1 MWVTSS
7 RNLDFPKKDLGIRLL
22 NNKLFGRRWVTDTNI
37 LVGSPQEQTLGD
49 ARKWNSESRP
59 KQKYP
64 KVDLSYRKHWGL
76 NPSKMGEGSRPLWCI
91 AFVHNHSSFPT
102 LHRSPHPI
110 NFRSDDMTFFGLQ
123 VVSKYGSKPE
133 QAWLLKLDC
142 FVWNDSVTGRQDIR
156 GAVSSFHFIL
166 E

>member
-1 MWVTSS
+1 MWVTSL

-37 LVGSPQEQTLGD
+37 LVGSPQEQALGD
-49 ARKWNSESRP
+49 ARKWNSESKP

-64 KVDLSYRKHWGL
+64 KVDLGYRRHWGL

-110 NFRSDDMTFFGLQ
+110 NF
-123 VVSKYGSKPE
+123 GSMM
-133 QAWLLKLDC
+133 WLTLPNDLFALTVQKSLEPLKISTVPLTLFLHHKTSMQQPDRDC
-142 FVWNDSVTGRQDIR
+142 
-156 GAVSSFHFIL
+156 SFSLIP
-166 E
+166 